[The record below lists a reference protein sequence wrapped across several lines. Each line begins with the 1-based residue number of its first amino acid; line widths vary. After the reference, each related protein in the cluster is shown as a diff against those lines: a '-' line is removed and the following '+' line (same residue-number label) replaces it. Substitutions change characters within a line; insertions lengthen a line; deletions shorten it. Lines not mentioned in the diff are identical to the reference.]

1 MHVLH
6 HSFERTQRFHW
17 LINVEREQMSFDR
30 GDLDAR
36 DQLEP
41 VAPFRPL
48 ISSSQ
53 RPPHVV
59 VVNYPYYV
67 EVSLALH
74 VVEQLRHVRHPVTER
89 RVYVQVSLDRKSTR
103 LNSSHDQIS
112 YAV

>member
-53 RPPHVV
+53 RPPPSVV
-59 VVNYPYYV
+59 FNFPFFFKFILLFHLSDHLRPFPIPATEHGGNVK
-67 EVSLALH
+67 VSFPPFILTADNFL
-74 VVEQLRHVRHPVTER
+74 EW
-89 RVYVQVSLDRKSTR
+89 
-103 LNSSHDQIS
+103 IW
-112 YAV
+112 